1 MMKRLFTLLCA
12 LTLTL
17 ACAAEAKTVEAA
29 SPGGNLRLAVDVSD
43 RITYGLW
50 SGEDKILENCTLSLT
65 LADRTLGEKPRLRSV
80 KRSSADEVL
89 ERRNPTKNASVRNR
103 YNAVRLNFAGGYAV
117 EFRLF
122 DDGAAYRFVTSL
134 PGEVEVM
141 GEACRLGFPAGSEA
155 WLSEVD
161 GFRSMY
167 EEPYTRVATAEYDS
181 ADRMSYLP
189 VLVGMPGGKKVLLA
203 ESDVRDYP
211 CMFVRGD
218 GAGGFESLFPR
229 VPKEYAPAGDR
240 SLKIVA
246 EEPYIARTQGTRT
259 FPWRVAVVAE
269 KDAALIENELVWL
282 LAEPAAD
289 ADWDWVKPGLVSW
302 DWWNGMRLT
311 GVDFRAGRNTE
322 SYRYYID
329 FAARYG
335 IPYIIMDE
343 GWSASTTDV
352 FHPNPDL
359 DLQELIA
366 YGRER
371 NVQIVLWLTWLA
383 VEKDMDR
390 LFATLEEWGIPGV
403 KIDFMDRS
411 DQWMVGYYER
421 VMKCAARHRLFVDM
435 HGSYTPKG
443 LYQPAYLRGG
453 ARHGAGGPLQ
463 ARKQQLAALY
473 PQCRRT
479 DGLHARLD
487 VLGAARR
494 QPFDGGQS
502 DGDGDARLSDGA
514 VRGFRKP
521 AADARRQ
528 SGALPPRASLH
539 GVSGRGSHHV
549 GQPARPA
556 RRMRPGGRRG
566 APQGRQVVCRRH
578 YERPALYDRNSARL
592 PACGPYLYDDFV
604 RGRGECRPA
613 GHGLQKTGA
622 RGGRFDRREGGD
634 GSQRRLGGRDR
645 VAGRDFST
653 LSCTWSYGGCGA
665 LAPCPETWIMKKE
678 MLFGISFYFAACARS
693 AAIRFAGVRCRGRI
707 LRRLA
712 DDAGAYRIRPHCVAA
727 VAV

>member
-12 LTLTL
+12 LTL

-29 SPGGNLRLAVDVSD
+29 SPGGNLRLAVDVAD

-203 ESDVRDYP
+203 ESGVRDYP

-269 KDAALIENELVWL
+269 KDAALLENELVWL

-289 ADWDWVKPGLVSW
+289 ADWEWVKPGLVSW

-443 LYQPAYLRGG
+443 LYRTYPNLLTYEGVLGMEQG
-453 ARHGAGGPLQ
+453 ARCKPENSNWLPFIRNAVGPMDFTPGSMFSAQPEDNRSTGANPMGTGTRAYQMALYVVFESPLQ
-463 ARKQQLAALY
+463 MLADNPVLYRREHPCTEFLAAVPTTWDSL
-473 PQCRRT
+473 R
-479 DGLHARLD
+479 
-487 VLGAARR
+487 VLRAACGREVVVARR
-494 QPFDGGQS
+494 KGDKWYVGGITN
-502 DGDGDARLSDGA
+502 DR
-514 VRGFRKP
+514 P
-521 AADARRQ
+521 YTTEI
-528 SGALPPRASLH
+528 ALDFLP
-539 GVSGRGSHHV
+539 VGRTFT
-549 GQPARPA
+549 
-556 RRMRPGGRRG
+556 M
-566 APQGRQVVCRRH
+566 
-578 YERPALYDRNSARL
+578 
-592 PACGPYLYDDFV
+592 
-604 RGRGECRPA
+604 
-613 GHGLQKTGA
+613 
-622 RGGRFDRREGGD
+622 
-634 GSQRRLGGRDR
+634 
-645 VAGRDFST
+645 
-653 LSCTWSYGGCGA
+653 
-665 LAPCPETWIMKKE
+665 
-678 MLFGISFYFAACARS
+678 ISFED
-693 AAIRFAGVRCRGRI
+693 GVN
-707 LRRLA
+707 A
-712 DDAGAYRIRPHCVAA
+712 DLQATDYRKRVREVDASTVVKVEMVRNGGWAA
-727 VAV
+727 VIE

>member
-1 MMKRLFTLLCA
+1 M
-12 LTLTL
+12 
-17 ACAAEAKTVEAA
+17 
-29 SPGGNLRLAVDVSD
+29 
-43 RITYGLW
+43 
-50 SGEDKILENCTLSLT
+50 
-65 LADRTLGEKPRLRSV
+65 
-80 KRSSADEVL
+80 L
-89 ERRNPTKNASVRNR
+89 ERRNPAKNASVRNR

-122 DDGAAYRFVTSL
+122 DDGAAYCFVTSL

-181 ADRMSYLP
+181 TDRMSYLP

-203 ESDVRDYP
+203 ESGVRDYP

-240 SLKIVA
+240 NLKIVA

-269 KDAALIENELVWL
+269 KDAALLENELVWL

-289 ADWDWVKPGLVSW
+289 ADWEWVKPGLVSW

-443 LYQPAYLRGG
+443 LYRTYPNLLTYEGVLGMEQG
-453 ARHGAGGPLQ
+453 ARCKPENSNWLPFIRNAVGPMDFTPGSMFSAQPEDNRSTGANPMGTGTRAYQMALYVVFESPLQ
-463 ARKQQLAALY
+463 MLADNPVLYRREHPCTEFLAAVPTTWDSL
-473 PQCRRT
+473 RV
-479 DGLHARLD
+479 LHAACGRE
-487 VLGAARR
+487 VVVARR
-494 QPFDGGQS
+494 KGDKWYVGGITN
-502 DGDGDARLSDGA
+502 DR
-514 VRGFRKP
+514 P
-521 AADARRQ
+521 YTTEI
-528 SGALPPRASLH
+528 AL
-539 GVSGRGSHHV
+539 
-549 GQPARPA
+549 
-556 RRMRPGGRRG
+556 
-566 APQGRQVVCRRH
+566 
-578 YERPALYDRNSARL
+578 DFL
-592 PACGPYLYDDFV
+592 PAGRTFTMTSFEDGVNADLQATDYRKRV
-604 RGRGECRPA
+604 REVDASTVVKVEMVRN
-613 GHGLQKTGA
+613 
-622 RGGRFDRREGGD
+622 GG
-634 GSQRRLGGRDR
+634 
-645 VAGRDFST
+645 
-653 LSCTWSYGGCGA
+653 W
-665 LAPCPETWIMKKE
+665 
-678 MLFGISFYFAACARS
+678 
-693 AAIRFAGVRCRGRI
+693 
-707 LRRLA
+707 
-712 DDAGAYRIRPHCVAA
+712 AA
-727 VAV
+727 VIE

>member
-1 MMKRLFTLLCA
+1 M
-12 LTLTL
+12 
-17 ACAAEAKTVEAA
+17 
-29 SPGGNLRLAVDVSD
+29 
-43 RITYGLW
+43 
-50 SGEDKILENCTLSLT
+50 
-65 LADRTLGEKPRLRSV
+65 

-203 ESDVRDYP
+203 ESGVRDYP

-240 SLKIVA
+240 NLKIVA

-269 KDAALIENELVWL
+269 KDAALLENELVWL

-289 ADWDWVKPGLVSW
+289 ADWEWVKPGLVSW

-443 LYQPAYLRGG
+443 LYRTYPNLLTYEGVLGMEQG
-453 ARHGAGGPLQ
+453 ARCKPENSNWLPFIRNAVGPMDFTPGSMFSAQPEDNCSTGANPMGTGTRAYQMALYVVFESPLQ
-463 ARKQQLAALY
+463 MLADNPVLYRREHPCTEFLAAVPTTWDSL
-473 PQCRRT
+473 R
-479 DGLHARLD
+479 
-487 VLGAARR
+487 VLRAACGREVVVARR
-494 QPFDGGQS
+494 KGDKWYVGGITN
-502 DGDGDARLSDGA
+502 DR
-514 VRGFRKP
+514 P
-521 AADARRQ
+521 YTTEI
-528 SGALPPRASLH
+528 AL
-539 GVSGRGSHHV
+539 
-549 GQPARPA
+549 
-556 RRMRPGGRRG
+556 
-566 APQGRQVVCRRH
+566 
-578 YERPALYDRNSARL
+578 DFL
-592 PACGPYLYDDFV
+592 PAGRTFTMTSFEDGVNADLQATDYRKRV
-604 RGRGECRPA
+604 REVDASTVVKVEMVRN
-613 GHGLQKTGA
+613 
-622 RGGRFDRREGGD
+622 GG
-634 GSQRRLGGRDR
+634 
-645 VAGRDFST
+645 
-653 LSCTWSYGGCGA
+653 W
-665 LAPCPETWIMKKE
+665 
-678 MLFGISFYFAACARS
+678 
-693 AAIRFAGVRCRGRI
+693 
-707 LRRLA
+707 
-712 DDAGAYRIRPHCVAA
+712 AA
-727 VAV
+727 VIE

>member
-1 MMKRLFTLLCA
+1 MMKRFFTLLCA
-12 LTLTL
+12 LVL
-17 ACAAEAKTVEAA
+17 AGAADAKTVEAA
-29 SPGGNLRLAVDVSD
+29 SPGGNLRLAVDISD
-43 RITYGLW
+43 RIAYDLW

-103 YNAVRLNFAGGYAV
+103 YNAVRLDFAGGYAV

-134 PGEVEVM
+134 PGEVEIM
-141 GEACRLGFPAGSEA
+141 AEACRLGFPAGSEA

-167 EEPYTRVATAEYDS
+167 EEPYTRVVVAECDS

-189 VLVGMPGGKKVLLA
+189 VLVGMPAGKKVLLA

-211 CMFVRGD
+211 CMFFRGD

-259 FPWRVAVVAE
+259 FPWRVAVVAD
-269 KDAALIENELVWL
+269 KDAGLIENELVWL

-352 FHPNPDL
+352 FQPNPDL
-359 DLQELIA
+359 DLPELIA

-383 VEKDMDR
+383 VEKDMER

-443 LYQPAYLRGG
+443 LYRTYPNLLTYEGVLGMEQGGRCKPENSNWLPFIRNAVGPMDFTPGSMFSAQPEDNRSTGANPMGTGTRAYQMALYVVFES
-453 ARHGAGGPLQ
+453 PLQ
-463 ARKQQLAALY
+463 MLADNPVLY
-473 PQCRRT
+473 RREHPCT
-479 DGLHARLD
+479 EFLASVPTTWDELR
-487 VLGAARR
+487 VLRAKCGEQVVVARR
-494 QPFDGGQS
+494 KGGKWYVGGITNDRPYS
-502 DGDGDARLSDGA
+502 TEI
-514 VRGFRKP
+514 
-521 AADARRQ
+521 
-528 SGALPPRASLH
+528 AL
-539 GVSGRGSHHV
+539 
-549 GQPARPA
+549 
-556 RRMRPGGRRG
+556 
-566 APQGRQVVCRRH
+566 
-578 YERPALYDRNSARL
+578 DFL
-592 PACGPYLYDDFV
+592 PAGRTFTMTSFEDGVNADLQATDYKKRERKVDVSTVVKIDMV
-604 RGRGECRPA
+604 RN
-613 GHGLQKTGA
+613 
-622 RGGRFDRREGGD
+622 GG
-634 GSQRRLGGRDR
+634 
-645 VAGRDFST
+645 
-653 LSCTWSYGGCGA
+653 W
-665 LAPCPETWIMKKE
+665 
-678 MLFGISFYFAACARS
+678 
-693 AAIRFAGVRCRGRI
+693 
-707 LRRLA
+707 
-712 DDAGAYRIRPHCVAA
+712 AA
-727 VAV
+727 VIE

>member
-12 LTLTL
+12 LTL

-29 SPGGNLRLAVDVSD
+29 SPGGNLRLAVDVAD

-218 GAGGFESLFPR
+218 GAGGFESLLPR

-269 KDAALIENELVWL
+269 KDAALLENELVWL

-289 ADWDWVKPGLVSW
+289 ADWEWVKPGLVSW

-443 LYQPAYLRGG
+443 LYRTYPNLLTYEGVLGMEQG
-453 ARHGAGGPLQ
+453 ARCKPENSNWLPFIRNAVGPMDFTPGSMFSAQPEDNRSTGANPMGTGTRAYQMALYVVFESPLQ
-463 ARKQQLAALY
+463 MLADNPVLYRREHPCTEFLAAVPTTWDSL
-473 PQCRRT
+473 RV
-479 DGLHARLD
+479 LHAACGRE
-487 VLGAARR
+487 VVVARR
-494 QPFDGGQS
+494 KGDKWYVGGITN
-502 DGDGDARLSDGA
+502 DR
-514 VRGFRKP
+514 P
-521 AADARRQ
+521 YTTEI
-528 SGALPPRASLH
+528 AL
-539 GVSGRGSHHV
+539 
-549 GQPARPA
+549 
-556 RRMRPGGRRG
+556 
-566 APQGRQVVCRRH
+566 
-578 YERPALYDRNSARL
+578 DFL
-592 PACGPYLYDDFV
+592 PA
-604 RGRGECRPA
+604 GRTFTMTSFEDGVNADPA

-634 GSQRRLGGRDR
+634 GAQRRLGGRDR
-645 VAGRDFST
+645 IAGRDFST
-653 LSCTWSYGGCGA
+653 LSCIWAYGGCGA

-678 MLFGISFYFAACARS
+678 MPKSISFYFVVCARS
-693 AAIRFAGVRCRGRI
+693 AAIRFAGMRCRGT
-707 LRRLA
+707 
-712 DDAGAYRIRPHCVAA
+712 HFAA
-727 VAV
+727 TCR

>member
-1 MMKRLFTLLCA
+1 MMKRLFTLLC
-12 LTLTL
+12 TLML

-29 SPGGNLRLAVDVSD
+29 SPDGNLRLAVDVAD

-203 ESDVRDYP
+203 ESGVRDYP

-240 SLKIVA
+240 NLKIVA

-269 KDAALIENELVWL
+269 KDAALLENELVWL

-443 LYQPAYLRGG
+443 LYRTYPNLLTYEGVLGMEQG
-453 ARHGAGGPLQ
+453 ARCKPENSNWLPFIRNAVGPMDFTPGSMFSAQPEDNRSTEANPMGTGTRAYQMALYVVFESPLQ
-463 ARKQQLAALY
+463 MLADNPVLYRREHLCTEFLAAVPTTWDSLRVLHAACGREVVVARRKGDKWYVGGITNDRPYTTEIALDFLPAGRTFTMTSFEDGVNADLQATDYRKQVRKVDASTVVKVEMV
-473 PQCRRT
+473 RN
-479 DGLHARLD
+479 
-487 VLGAARR
+487 
-494 QPFDGGQS
+494 GG
-502 DGDGDARLSDGA
+502 
-514 VRGFRKP
+514 
-521 AADARRQ
+521 
-528 SGALPPRASLH
+528 
-539 GVSGRGSHHV
+539 
-549 GQPARPA
+549 
-556 RRMRPGGRRG
+556 
-566 APQGRQVVCRRH
+566 
-578 YERPALYDRNSARL
+578 
-592 PACGPYLYDDFV
+592 
-604 RGRGECRPA
+604 
-613 GHGLQKTGA
+613 
-622 RGGRFDRREGGD
+622 
-634 GSQRRLGGRDR
+634 
-645 VAGRDFST
+645 
-653 LSCTWSYGGCGA
+653 W
-665 LAPCPETWIMKKE
+665 
-678 MLFGISFYFAACARS
+678 
-693 AAIRFAGVRCRGRI
+693 
-707 LRRLA
+707 
-712 DDAGAYRIRPHCVAA
+712 AA
-727 VAV
+727 VIE

>member
-12 LTLTL
+12 LTL
-17 ACAAEAKTVEAA
+17 ACAAEAKTVESA

-43 RITYGLW
+43 RITYDLW

-181 ADRMSYLP
+181 TDRMSYLP
-189 VLVGMPGGKKVLLA
+189 VLVGMPGGKKVLPA
-203 ESDVRDYP
+203 ASDVRDYP

-240 SLKIVA
+240 NLKIVA

-269 KDAALIENELVWL
+269 KDAALLENELVWL

-289 ADWDWVKPGLVSW
+289 ADWEWVKPGLVSW

-343 GWSASTTDV
+343 GWSASTPDV

-443 LYQPAYLRGG
+443 LYRTYPNLLTYEGVLGMEQG
-453 ARHGAGGPLQ
+453 ARCKPENSNWLPFIRNAVGPMDFTPGSMFSAQPEDNRSTGANPMGTGTRAYQMALYVVFESPLQ
-463 ARKQQLAALY
+463 MLADNPVLYRREHPCTEFLAAVPTTWDSL
-473 PQCRRT
+473 RV
-479 DGLHARLD
+479 LHAACGRE
-487 VLGAARR
+487 VVVARR
-494 QPFDGGQS
+494 KGDKWYVGGITN
-502 DGDGDARLSDGA
+502 DR
-514 VRGFRKP
+514 P
-521 AADARRQ
+521 YTTEI
-528 SGALPPRASLH
+528 AL
-539 GVSGRGSHHV
+539 
-549 GQPARPA
+549 
-556 RRMRPGGRRG
+556 
-566 APQGRQVVCRRH
+566 
-578 YERPALYDRNSARL
+578 DFL
-592 PACGPYLYDDFV
+592 PAGRTFTMTSFEDGVNAALQATDYRKRV
-604 RGRGECRPA
+604 REVDASTVVKVEMVRN
-613 GHGLQKTGA
+613 
-622 RGGRFDRREGGD
+622 GG
-634 GSQRRLGGRDR
+634 
-645 VAGRDFST
+645 
-653 LSCTWSYGGCGA
+653 W
-665 LAPCPETWIMKKE
+665 
-678 MLFGISFYFAACARS
+678 
-693 AAIRFAGVRCRGRI
+693 
-707 LRRLA
+707 
-712 DDAGAYRIRPHCVAA
+712 AA
-727 VAV
+727 VIE

>member
-1 MMKRLFTLLCA
+1 MMKRLFTLLC
-12 LTLTL
+12 TLML

-29 SPGGNLRLAVDVSD
+29 SPDGNLRLAVDVAD

-181 ADRMSYLP
+181 TDRMSYLP

-203 ESDVRDYP
+203 ESGVRDYP

-240 SLKIVA
+240 NLKIVA

-269 KDAALIENELVWL
+269 KDAALLENELVWL

-289 ADWDWVKPGLVSW
+289 ADWEWVKPGLVSW

-443 LYQPAYLRGG
+443 LYRTYPNLLTYEGVLGMEQG
-453 ARHGAGGPLQ
+453 ARCKPENSNWLPFIRNAVGPMDFTPGSMFSAQPEDNRSTGANPMGTGTRAYQMALYVVFESPLQ
-463 ARKQQLAALY
+463 MLADNPVLYRREHPCTEFLAAVPTTWDSL
-473 PQCRRT
+473 RV
-479 DGLHARLD
+479 LHAACGRE
-487 VLGAARR
+487 VVVARR
-494 QPFDGGQS
+494 KGDKWYVGGITN
-502 DGDGDARLSDGA
+502 DR
-514 VRGFRKP
+514 P
-521 AADARRQ
+521 YTTEI
-528 SGALPPRASLH
+528 AL
-539 GVSGRGSHHV
+539 
-549 GQPARPA
+549 
-556 RRMRPGGRRG
+556 
-566 APQGRQVVCRRH
+566 
-578 YERPALYDRNSARL
+578 DFL
-592 PACGPYLYDDFV
+592 PAGRTFTMTSFEDGVNADLQATDYRKRV
-604 RGRGECRPA
+604 REVDASTVVKVEMVRN
-613 GHGLQKTGA
+613 
-622 RGGRFDRREGGD
+622 GG
-634 GSQRRLGGRDR
+634 
-645 VAGRDFST
+645 
-653 LSCTWSYGGCGA
+653 W
-665 LAPCPETWIMKKE
+665 
-678 MLFGISFYFAACARS
+678 
-693 AAIRFAGVRCRGRI
+693 
-707 LRRLA
+707 
-712 DDAGAYRIRPHCVAA
+712 AA
-727 VAV
+727 VIE

>member
-1 MMKRLFTLLCA
+1 MMKRLFTLLC
-12 LTLTL
+12 TLML

-29 SPGGNLRLAVDVSD
+29 SPDGNLRLAVDVAD

-181 ADRMSYLP
+181 TDRMSYLP

-203 ESDVRDYP
+203 ESGVRDYP

-240 SLKIVA
+240 NLKIVA

-269 KDAALIENELVWL
+269 KDAALLENELVWL

-289 ADWDWVKPGLVSW
+289 ADWEWVKPGLVSW

-443 LYQPAYLRGG
+443 LLRTYPNLLTYEAVLGMEQGGRCKPDNSNYLPFIRNAVGPMDFTPGGMFCSQPEDNRSTGSNPMASGTRAYQLALYVVFES
-453 ARHGAGGPLQ
+453 PLQ
-463 ARKQQLAALY
+463 MMADNPVYYYREHPCTEFIASVPTTWDELRVLRARCGEQ
-473 PQCRRT
+473 
-479 DGLHARLD
+479 
-487 VLGAARR
+487 VVVARR
-494 QPFDGGQS
+494 KGDRWFIGGITNNRPYS
-502 DGDGDARLSDGA
+502 TE
-514 VRGFRKP
+514 V
-521 AADARRQ
+521 
-528 SGALPPRASLH
+528 AL
-539 GVSGRGSHHV
+539 
-549 GQPARPA
+549 
-556 RRMRPGGRRG
+556 
-566 APQGRQVVCRRH
+566 
-578 YERPALYDRNSARL
+578 DFL
-592 PACGPYLYDDFV
+592 PAV
-604 RGRGECRPA
+604 
-613 GHGLQKTGA
+613 
-622 RGGRFDRREGGD
+622 
-634 GSQRRLGGRDR
+634 
-645 VAGRDFST
+645 
-653 LSCTWSYGGCGA
+653 
-665 LAPCPETWIMKKE
+665 
-678 MLFGISFYFAACARS
+678 
-693 AAIRFAGVRCRGRI
+693 IR
-707 LRRLA
+707 
-712 DDAGAYRIRPHCVAA
+712 
-727 VAV
+727 

>member
-12 LTLTL
+12 LTL

-443 LYQPAYLRGG
+443 LYRTYPNLLTYEGVLGMEQG
-453 ARHGAGGPLQ
+453 ARCKPENSNWLPFIRNAVGPMDFTPGSMFSAQPEDNRSTGANPMGTGTRAYQMALYVVFESPLQ
-463 ARKQQLAALY
+463 MLADNPVLYRREHPCTEFLAAVPTTWDSL
-473 PQCRRT
+473 R
-479 DGLHARLD
+479 
-487 VLGAARR
+487 VLRAAC
-494 QPFDGGQS
+494 
-502 DGDGDARLSDGA
+502 
-514 VRGFRKP
+514 
-521 AADARRQ
+521 
-528 SGALPPRASLH
+528 
-539 GVSGRGSHHV
+539 GREV
-549 GQPARPA
+549 G
-556 RRMRPGGRRG
+556 RG
-566 APQGRQVVCRRH
+566 APQGRQVVRRRH
-578 YERPALYDRNSARL
+578 YERPALYDRNRARL

-604 RGRGECRPA
+604 RGRGERRPA

-622 RGGRFDRREGGD
+622 RGGRFDRRESGD

-645 VAGRDFST
+645 VAGLPT
-653 LSCTWSYGGCGA
+653 LFLHLA
-665 LAPCPETWIMKKE
+665 LW
-678 MLFGISFYFAACARS
+678 RS
-693 AAIRFAGVRCRGRI
+693 AGLWLRVRRRG
-707 LRRLA
+707 L
-712 DDAGAYRIRPHCVAA
+712 
-727 VAV
+727 

>member
-12 LTLTL
+12 LTL

-43 RITYGLW
+43 RITYDLW

-181 ADRMSYLP
+181 TDRMSYLP
-189 VLVGMPGGKKVLLA
+189 VLVGMPGGKKVLPA

-240 SLKIVA
+240 NLKIVA

-269 KDAALIENELVWL
+269 KDAALLENELVWL

-289 ADWDWVKPGLVSW
+289 ADWEWVKPGLVSW

-435 HGSYTPKG
+435 HGSLPKG
-443 LYQPAYLRGG
+443 R
-453 ARHGAGGPLQ
+453 
-463 ARKQQLAALY
+463 
-473 PQCRRT
+473 
-479 DGLHARLD
+479 
-487 VLGAARR
+487 
-494 QPFDGGQS
+494 
-502 DGDGDARLSDGA
+502 
-514 VRGFRKP
+514 
-521 AADARRQ
+521 
-528 SGALPPRASLH
+528 
-539 GVSGRGSHHV
+539 
-549 GQPARPA
+549 
-556 RRMRPGGRRG
+556 
-566 APQGRQVVCRRH
+566 
-578 YERPALYDRNSARL
+578 
-592 PACGPYLYDDFV
+592 
-604 RGRGECRPA
+604 
-613 GHGLQKTGA
+613 
-622 RGGRFDRREGGD
+622 
-634 GSQRRLGGRDR
+634 
-645 VAGRDFST
+645 
-653 LSCTWSYGGCGA
+653 
-665 LAPCPETWIMKKE
+665 
-678 MLFGISFYFAACARS
+678 
-693 AAIRFAGVRCRGRI
+693 
-707 LRRLA
+707 
-712 DDAGAYRIRPHCVAA
+712 
-727 VAV
+727 

>member
-1 MMKRLFTLLCA
+1 MMKRLFTLLC
-12 LTLTL
+12 TLML

-29 SPGGNLRLAVDVSD
+29 SPDGNLRLAVDVAD

-203 ESDVRDYP
+203 ESGVRDYP

-269 KDAALIENELVWL
+269 KDAALLENELVWL

-289 ADWDWVKPGLVSW
+289 ADWEWVKPGLVSW

-443 LYQPAYLRGG
+443 LYRTYPNLLTYEGVLGMEQG
-453 ARHGAGGPLQ
+453 ARCKPENSNWLPFIRNAVGPMDFTPGSMFSAQPEDNRSTGANPMGTGTRAYQMALYVVFESPLQ
-463 ARKQQLAALY
+463 MLADNPVLYRREHPCTEFLAAVPTTWDSL
-473 PQCRRT
+473 RV
-479 DGLHARLD
+479 LHAACGRE
-487 VLGAARR
+487 VVVARR
-494 QPFDGGQS
+494 KGDKWYVGGITN
-502 DGDGDARLSDGA
+502 DR
-514 VRGFRKP
+514 P
-521 AADARRQ
+521 YTTEI
-528 SGALPPRASLH
+528 AL
-539 GVSGRGSHHV
+539 
-549 GQPARPA
+549 
-556 RRMRPGGRRG
+556 
-566 APQGRQVVCRRH
+566 
-578 YERPALYDRNSARL
+578 DFL
-592 PACGPYLYDDFV
+592 PAGRTFTMTSFEDGVNADLQATDYRKRV
-604 RGRGECRPA
+604 REVDASTVVKVEMVRI
-613 GHGLQKTGA
+613 
-622 RGGRFDRREGGD
+622 GG
-634 GSQRRLGGRDR
+634 
-645 VAGRDFST
+645 
-653 LSCTWSYGGCGA
+653 W
-665 LAPCPETWIMKKE
+665 
-678 MLFGISFYFAACARS
+678 
-693 AAIRFAGVRCRGRI
+693 
-707 LRRLA
+707 
-712 DDAGAYRIRPHCVAA
+712 AA
-727 VAV
+727 VIE

>member
-1 MMKRLFTLLCA
+1 M
-12 LTLTL
+12 
-17 ACAAEAKTVEAA
+17 
-29 SPGGNLRLAVDVSD
+29 
-43 RITYGLW
+43 
-50 SGEDKILENCTLSLT
+50 
-65 LADRTLGEKPRLRSV
+65 
-80 KRSSADEVL
+80 L

-181 ADRMSYLP
+181 TDRMSYLP

-240 SLKIVA
+240 NLKIVA
-246 EEPYIARTQGTRT
+246 EEPYTARTQGTRT

-269 KDAALIENELVWL
+269 KDAALLENELVWL

-289 ADWDWVKPGLVSW
+289 ADWEWVKPGQVSW

-352 FHPNPDL
+352 FHSNPDL

-443 LYQPAYLRGG
+443 LYRTYPNLLTYEGVLGMEQG
-453 ARHGAGGPLQ
+453 ARCKPENSNWLPFIRNAVGPMDFTPGSMFSAQ
-463 ARKQQLAALY
+463 PEDNRSTGPIRWERVRAPTRWRSTWFSKARCRCSPTIQCSTAASIPARSFSPRFPPRGTACASCTPHAAVRSSWRAARATSGTWAAL
-473 PQCRRT
+473 RT
-479 DGLHARLD
+479 T
-487 VLGAARR
+487 
-494 QPFDGGQS
+494 
-502 DGDGDARLSDGA
+502 
-514 VRGFRKP
+514 
-521 AADARRQ
+521 
-528 SGALPPRASLH
+528 
-539 GVSGRGSHHV
+539 
-549 GQPARPA
+549 
-556 RRMRPGGRRG
+556 
-566 APQGRQVVCRRH
+566 
-578 YERPALYDRNSARL
+578 
-592 PACGPYLYDDFV
+592 GP
-604 RGRGECRPA
+604 
-613 GHGLQKTGA
+613 
-622 RGGRFDRREGGD
+622 
-634 GSQRRLGGRDR
+634 
-645 VAGRDFST
+645 
-653 LSCTWSYGGCGA
+653 
-665 LAPCPETWIMKKE
+665 
-678 MLFGISFYFAACARS
+678 
-693 AAIRFAGVRCRGRI
+693 
-707 LRRLA
+707 
-712 DDAGAYRIRPHCVAA
+712 IRPKSRSTSCLRA
-727 VAV
+727 VPLR